1 MIGMGE
7 NDIFTARQ
15 ERSQNINKGTET
27 SFKEEDI
34 YTRLTVMSQQMDN
47 HSGKTSL
54 STADRH
60 LNLDPPVIGSL
71 VYCESSALDH
81 AATKANRVYRKRR
94 RVSENQEI
102 EDRLESLILRVG
114 EKSTSSLESNLEG
127 LASVLEAD
135 LATFRSKILRI
146 LTDCAVKMP
155 EKCTIYTTL
164 VGLLNA
170 KNYNFGGE
178 FVEYMVRNFK
188 DALKGCKWNTA
199 RYSLR
204 FLADL
209 VNCHVIAAVS
219 LLQLLENMVDTAKE
233 DGVPQV
239 RRDWYVFAVLA
250 TLPWVGRELYEK
262 KEQGLEHLL
271 ISIEVFLGKRSK
283 KHHAALRVWSCDTP
297 HPQEEYL
304 DCLWAQIRKLRQDNW
319 AEKHIPRPYLAFDS
333 ILCEALQHNLPTM
346 LPPPHHDSYIYPM
359 PYVIFRMFDYTDCP
373 EGPILPGAHSIERFL
388 IEEHLHQIIEM
399 HHLERKDCA
408 AHLLNFPY
416 KLKIPLDYAI
426 VEVIFAELF
435 HMPSP
440 RYLEIVYG
448 SILIEL
454 CKLQPSTMPQVLAQA
469 TEILFMRIDTM
480 NTACFDRFV
489 NWFSYHLSNFQF
501 RWSWEDWESCL
512 QLDPEHPRPKFI
524 REVLLKCLRLSYH
537 QRIKEMM
544 PPSYEALLPAKPDP
558 KFKYAEEGAGSLPG
572 TTTAHQLVV
581 SIRQKCSPE
590 EVLNVLK
597 DLPNP
602 RPDDEADSRFNPL
615 KIDVF
620 VQTLLNLGSK
630 SFSHSFAA
638 ISKFHYVFKILA
650 EYEEPQ
656 ICILR
661 NMFELWHNHHQM
673 MCVLIDKMLKTLII
687 ECSAVANWIFSKE
700 MTGEFTKLYLWE
712 ILHLTIRKMNKHVEK
727 LGHEL
732 REAREKL
739 RHAESEESDS
749 DDADAGNNNPRKAGD
764 DREKPTEEM
773 VERMEECQETAQ
785 ANQKNLFLIIFQRF
799 IMILSEHLVRSD
811 TDGRDFNTHWYKWT
825 IGRLQQVFLLH
836 HEQVQ
841 KYSSTLETLLF
852 TQDLDPHILE
862 VFHQFTSLR
871 G

>member
-1 MIGMGE
+1 MSRRRPHEDEDGYGSNLGIPHMKELVKWFLNVFGGSV
-7 NDIFTARQ
+7 AS
-15 ERSQNINKGTET
+15 ERLGKTVFPYWT
-27 SFKEEDI
+27 CLPREEEV
-34 YTRLTVMSQQMDN
+34 YPHLCGGRMDN
-47 HSGKTSL
+47 HLGNISL
-54 STADRH
+54 NTADRD
-60 LNLDPPVIGSL
+60 LNLDPPVIDSL

-81 AATKANRVYRKRR
+81 ATTKASLTLIVLALNISIHMVLCRSCVQKEKTCLRKPGDRR
-94 RVSENQEI
+94 SIGVSYTP
-102 EDRLESLILRVG
+102 SWG
-114 EKSTSSLESNLEG
+114 K
-127 LASVLEAD
+127 EAD

-399 HHLERKDCA
+399 HHLERKDWLVDNTSLIYGRYLQSRVSDA

-544 PPSYEALLPAKPDP
+544 PPSYEALLPAKPEP
-558 KFKYAEEGAGSLPG
+558 KFKYAEEGAG
-572 TTTAHQLVV
+572 
-581 SIRQKCSPE
+581 
-590 EVLNVLK
+590 
-597 DLPNP
+597 
-602 RPDDEADSRFNPL
+602 
-615 KIDVF
+615 
-620 VQTLLNLGSK
+620 
-630 SFSHSFAA
+630 
-638 ISKFHYVFKILA
+638 
-650 EYEEPQ
+650 
-656 ICILR
+656 
-661 NMFELWHNHHQM
+661 
-673 MCVLIDKMLKTLII
+673 
-687 ECSAVANWIFSKE
+687 
-700 MTGEFTKLYLWE
+700 
-712 ILHLTIRKMNKHVEK
+712 
-727 LGHEL
+727 
-732 REAREKL
+732 
-739 RHAESEESDS
+739 
-749 DDADAGNNNPRKAGD
+749 
-764 DREKPTEEM
+764 
-773 VERMEECQETAQ
+773 
-785 ANQKNLFLIIFQRF
+785 KN
-799 IMILSEHLVRSD
+799 
-811 TDGRDFNTHWYKWT
+811 
-825 IGRLQQVFLLH
+825 
-836 HEQVQ
+836 
-841 KYSSTLETLLF
+841 
-852 TQDLDPHILE
+852 
-862 VFHQFTSLR
+862 
-871 G
+871 